1 MRGLLSRAVFSFG
14 YGYIMK
20 EQETSD
26 QAQWFL
32 EVVLPH
38 EKDLRN
44 WLGHRFPSIRDVD
57 DLVQEAFNRLI
68 NAHNSGPI
76 ANPRAYLFVI
86 SRNLAIDQL
95 RHSSYERPK
104 GAVEVDP
111 LSIVDELISPPESIA
126 LKEEIKL
133 LIEAIQLLP
142 ERCRQVMTL
151 RKVYGLSQKEV
162 AKQLDISVHTV
173 EAQIGIGLDKCAVY
187 FRRHGY
193 STR

>member
-1 MRGLLSRAVFSFG
+1 MRGLDCRGVFTFS
-14 YGYIMK
+14 YVKSMK
-20 EQETSD
+20 EQEKD
-26 QAQWFL
+26 QARWFVD
-32 EVVLPH
+32 VVLPH

-44 WLGHRFPSIRDVD
+44 WLGLRFPSIRDVD
-57 DLVQEAFNRLI
+57 DLVQEAFTRLI
-68 NAHNSGPI
+68 NAHNSGPV

-95 RHSSYERPK
+95 RHSSYERPS
-104 GAVEVDP
+104 GAVELDP
-111 LSIVDELISPPESIA
+111 LSIVDELTSPPESIA
-126 LKEEIKL
+126 LKEELKL

-162 AKQLDISVHTV
+162 AKRLNISVHTV

>member
-1 MRGLLSRAVFSFG
+1 
-14 YGYIMK
+14 MK
-20 EQETSD
+20 EQETD
-26 QAQWFL
+26 QDRWFV

-38 EKDLRN
+38 EQDLRN
-44 WLGHRFPSIRDVD
+44 WLRHRFPSIRDVD
-57 DLVQEAFNRLI
+57 DFVHEAFSRLI

-86 SRNLAIDQL
+86 TRNLAIDHL
-95 RHSSYERPK
+95 RHSSHERPK
-104 GAVEVDP
+104 GAVELDP
-111 LSIVDELISPPESIA
+111 LSIVDELPSPSESIA
-126 LKEEIKL
+126 LKEELKL

-142 ERCRQVMTL
+142 KRCRQVMTL

-173 EAQIGIGLDKCAVY
+173 ERQIGIGLDKCAVY
-187 FRRHGY
+187 FRKHGY

>member
-1 MRGLLSRAVFSFG
+1 
-14 YGYIMK
+14 MK
-20 EQETSD
+20 DQETD
-26 QAQWFL
+26 RARWFVD
-32 EVVLPH
+32 VVLPH

-44 WLGHRFPSIRDVD
+44 WLRHRFPSIRDVD
-57 DLVQEAFNRLI
+57 DLVQEAFTRLMH
-68 NAHNSGPI
+68 AHNSGPI

-95 RHSSYERPK
+95 RHSSHERPS
-104 GAVEVDP
+104 GAVELDP
-111 LSIVDELISPPESIA
+111 FSIVDELISPPESIA
-126 LKEEIKL
+126 LKEELKL

-142 ERCRQVMTL
+142 KRCRQVMTL

-173 EAQIGIGLDKCAVY
+173 ETQIGIGLDKCAVY

>member
-1 MRGLLSRAVFSFG
+1 MFSLCCALLV
-14 YGYIMK
+14 K
-20 EQETSD
+20 EQETD
-26 QAQWFL
+26 QSQWFVA
-32 EVVLPH
+32 VVLPH

-44 WLGHRFPSIRDVD
+44 WLRLRFPSIRDVD
-57 DLVQEAFNRLI
+57 DLVQEAFTRLL
-68 NAHNSGPI
+68 NAHSSGPI

-86 SRNLAIDQL
+86 SRNLAIDEL
-95 RHSSYERPK
+95 RHSGHERPS
-104 GAVEVDP
+104 GAVELDP
-111 LSIVDELISPPESIA
+111 ASIVDELISPPESAA

-142 ERCRQVMTL
+142 ARCRQVMTL
-151 RKVYGLSQKEV
+151 RKVYGFSQKEV
-162 AKQLDISVHTV
+162 AKQLGISVHTV